1 MSLNS
6 ESTAPESAL
15 RTGPLRHGAG
25 RRRWRIAC
33 LLGIGVLVNY
43 FDRVNLSVSHDALRH
58 DFGVSDVTF
67 GYLLGAYNWTYA
79 LCQLPIGV
87 LLDRLGVKLVG
98 RISILVWSAASFAGA
113 VAPGIR
119 GLFGARFL
127 LGVGE
132 APTFPANAKA
142 TGAWF
147 PQHERSFATSSFDA
161 AAKFAPAVGVPLL
174 GALLLQ
180 VGWRMSFAVTG
191 VVSLLYFVLFFA
203 VYREPEE
210 DRRLTPE
217 ELDYIRTE
225 EGKPRKEGQVFT
237 LLNLMRRKK
246 VIGLALGF
254 GSYNYVFYL
263 LLTWLP
269 SYLSQALHVD
279 LLHSFLYTG
288 VPWLIATA
296 TDLLIGGLL
305 VDALVRRGWDASR
318 VRMTVLVVG
327 TAFGLGIVGA
337 GWSHTPAEA
346 LTWISISIGGL
357 AAAAPVGWSVPS
369 LIAPK
374 ASVGRVGGILNFSNQ
389 LSGVAA
395 PIITGYVVH
404 ASHSFTGAF
413 AVAGVYLVIGIC
425 GYVFLLRDTHNIAGE
440 PAAA

>member
-1 MSLNS
+1 
-6 ESTAPESAL
+6 
-15 RTGPLRHGAG
+15 
-25 RRRWRIAC
+25 
-33 LLGIGVLVNY
+33 VLVNY
-43 FDRVNLSVSHDALRH
+43 FDRVNLSVSHAALHH
-58 DFGVSDVTF
+58 DFDISDVTF

-98 RISILVWSAASFAGA
+98 RISILIWSAASFAGSLS
-113 VAPGIR
+113 PGIR
-119 GLFGARFL
+119 SLFGARFL

-147 PQHERSFATSSFDA
+147 PHHERSFATSFFDA
-161 AAKFAPAVGVPLL
+161 AAKFAPAAGVPLI

-180 VGWRMSFAVTG
+180 VGWRLSFAATG

-210 DRRLTPE
+210 DSKLTSE
-217 ELDYIRTE
+217 EFNYIRAE
-225 EGKPRKEGQVFT
+225 EGAAPKDDRVFT
-237 LLNLMRRKK
+237 LFNLMRRKK

-269 SYLSQALHVD
+269 SYLSEALHVD

-288 VPWLIATA
+288 VPWLIATV
-296 TDLLIGGLL
+296 TDLLIGGLM
-305 VDALVRRGWDASR
+305 VDALVRRGWNASR
-318 VRMTVLVVG
+318 VRMTVLVLG
-327 TAFGLGIVGA
+327 TACGLGIVGA
-337 GWSHTPAEA
+337 GWSQTPAQA

-357 AAAAPVGWSVPS
+357 AAAAPVGWSIPS

-404 ASHSFTGAF
+404 ATHSFAGAF

-425 GYVFLLRDTHNIAGE
+425 GYIFLLRDTHNIAGE
-440 PAAA
+440 RAAAA